1 MQTFKI
7 TEDEF
12 VQVEGGEA
20 SASASKNVKG
30 ETYETSPSAD
40 GGAEGTRKRPR
51 E

>member
-30 ETYETSPSAD
+30 EAYETSPSAD